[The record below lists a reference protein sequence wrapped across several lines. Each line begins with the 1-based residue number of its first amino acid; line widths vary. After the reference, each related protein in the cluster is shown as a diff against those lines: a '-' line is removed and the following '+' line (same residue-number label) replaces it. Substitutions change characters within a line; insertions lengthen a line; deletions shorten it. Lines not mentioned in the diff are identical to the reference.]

1 MYICKSNNNLKLTYM
16 KKFRLLF
23 LISSLLVAATITN
36 SCDKEH
42 ADPIVIE
49 HITGTQSNYGNVG
62 AEVTVAAGAVE
73 GVGEI
78 SGTVTEN
85 VNGVSTVTLSGT
97 VTDDFLLQLINN
109 VGGFTVNGS
118 NVIAPTL
125 RVKATTEGFESIQGF
140 QPGILVKFDSEVGDI
155 YNTTGGHVRTVTH
168 KSTTNDYYWDG
179 MNIKVLKVEEP
190 VSSNGVTK
198 IIYYANHN
206 WGIVGVE
213 FVFETG
219 NSLKFPVVLT
229 PSYK

>member
-1 MYICKSNNNLKLTYM
+1 M
-16 KKFRLLF
+16 KKLRILF
-23 LISSLLVAATITN
+23 LISTLFITATFIA
-36 SCDKEH
+36 SCNKDDEEP
-42 ADPIVIE
+42 DVPVVE
-49 HITGTQSNYGNVG
+49 HITGTQSSYGNVG
-62 AEVTVAAGAVE
+62 AVVTVAEGVVE

-85 VNGVSTVTLSGT
+85 INGVSTVNLSAT
-97 VTDDFLLQLINN
+97 VTDDFILQLVNN
-109 VGGFTVNGS
+109 VAGFTVNGN
-118 NVIAPTL
+118 NVMAPTL
-125 RVKATTEGFESIQGF
+125 KIKATNEGFESIQGF
-140 QPGILVKFDSEVGDI
+140 DPGILVKFDSEVGDK
-155 YNTTGGHVRTVTH
+155 YNTAWGNVRTVTH

-190 VSSNGVTK
+190 KSSDGVTK

-229 PSYK
+229 PSSK

>member
-1 MYICKSNNNLKLTYM
+1 M
-16 KKFRLLF
+16 KKFKVLF
-23 LISSLLVAATITN
+23 LISSLLITATLIN
-36 SCDKEH
+36 SCDKE
-42 ADPIVIE
+42 DTKPTVPVVE

-62 AEVTVAAGAVE
+62 AQVTVAAGAVE

-78 SGTVTEN
+78 TGTVTEN
-85 VNGVSTVTLSGT
+85 VNGVSTVNLSGT
-97 VTDDFLLQLINN
+97 VTDDFILQLVNN
-109 VGGFTVNGS
+109 VGGFTVNGN
-118 NVIAPTL
+118 NVTAPTL
-125 RVKATTEGFESIQGF
+125 KIKATSEGFESIQGF
-140 QPGILVKFDSEVGDI
+140 DPGILVKFDSEVGDK
-155 YNTTGGHVRTVTH
+155 YNTAWGNVRTVTH

-190 VSSNGVTK
+190 KSSDGVTK

-229 PSYK
+229 PSSK